1 MLSDIRV
8 VEMATYVAAPS
19 AGGLLA
25 DWGADV
31 IKIEP
36 LSGCPMRNF
45 YASALTDNYPDN
57 PVFDLNNRGKKAI
70 AINTSSERGR
80 ALVRQLA
87 KQADIFITNVRP
99 SQLEEQKLDYE
110 ALKSINPKLVYS
122 SVTGFGLEGPEKDKA
137 GFDSVA
143 FWAKSG
149 LAWIMTPMDTPP
161 NPIRIAV
168 GDHVTGLATVSGI
181 LAALHQAQRTG
192 QGSLVESSLIRSAAY
207 VMGSDFG
214 TYLRYQRVARTRPRH
229 ETIVPMT
236 NFFATKDDNWLFINA
251 RPGEPDW
258 PNLIRALELTALA
271 EDDRFKTARDRRQN
285 SDALIDILDAQFRTR
300 DYAAWKPRLDAEDI
314 IYAPVQNFD
323 QVIDDP
329 QMHAAG
335 VFVDQ
340 PKSDGTSYRAPASPI
355 RFHGHHDGPRGPGP
369 KIGEQSEAIL
379 TDLGLTQSDIETLI
393 DDGIIGTQQR

>member
-8 VEMATYVAAPS
+8 IEMATYVAAPS
-19 AGGLLA
+19 AGGVLA

-70 AINTSSERGR
+70 AINTATDRGR
-80 ALVRQLA
+80 NLVRKLV
-87 KQADIFITNVRP
+87 KDADIFITNVRP
-99 SQLEEQKLDYE
+99 SQLVEQSLDYE
-110 ALKSINPKLVYS
+110 ALKPINPKLVYA
-122 SVTGFGLEGPEKDKA
+122 SVTGFGLEGPERDKP

-149 LAWIMTPMDTPP
+149 LAWIMTPVDAAP

-168 GDHVTGLATVSGI
+168 GDHVTGLATVGGI

-192 QGSLVESSLIRSAAY
+192 EGCLVESSLVRSAAY

-236 NFFATKDDNWLFINA
+236 NFFATKDENWIFINA

-258 PNLIRALELTALA
+258 PNFIRALELTELA
-271 EDDRFKTARDRRQN
+271 ADERFKSARDRRQN
-285 SDALIDILDAQFRTR
+285 AAALIDILDAQFKTR
-300 DYAAWKPRLDAEDI
+300 SYDDWKPRLDAEGI
-314 IYAPVQNFD
+314 IYAPVQSFD
-323 QVIDDP
+323 QVVNDP
-329 QMHAAG
+329 QMQAAG

-340 PKSDGTSYRAPASPI
+340 PKSDGSSYPGLASPI
-355 RFHGHHDGPRGPGP
+355 RFQGHANGPRGHGP
-369 KIGEQSEAIL
+369 KIGEQSEL
-379 TDLGLTQSDIETLI
+379 VLGELGLSEEDIQTLI
-393 DDGIIGTQQR
+393 DDGVIGTQ

>member
-1 MLSDIRV
+1 
-8 VEMATYVAAPS
+8 MATYVAAPS
-19 AGGLLA
+19 AGGVLA

-70 AINTSSERGR
+70 AINTATDRGR
-80 ALVRQLA
+80 NLVRKLV
-87 KQADIFITNVRP
+87 KDADIFITNVRP
-99 SQLEEQKLDYE
+99 SQLVEQSLDYE
-110 ALKSINPKLVYS
+110 ALKPINPKLVYA
-122 SVTGFGLEGPEKDKA
+122 SVTGFGLEGPERDKP

-149 LAWIMTPMDTPP
+149 LAWIMTPVDAAP

-168 GDHVTGLATVSGI
+168 GDHVTGLATVGGI

-192 QGSLVESSLIRSAAY
+192 EGCLVESSLVRSAAY

-236 NFFATKDDNWLFINA
+236 NFFATKDENWIFINA

-258 PNLIRALELTALA
+258 PNFIRALELTELA
-271 EDDRFKTARDRRQN
+271 ADERFKSARDRRQN
-285 SDALIDILDAQFRTR
+285 AAALIDILDAQFKTR
-300 DYAAWKPRLDAEDI
+300 SYDDWKPRLDAEGI
-314 IYAPVQNFD
+314 IYAPVQSFD
-323 QVIDDP
+323 QVVNDP
-329 QMHAAG
+329 QMQAAG

-340 PKSDGTSYRAPASPI
+340 PKSDGSSYPGLASPI
-355 RFHGHHDGPRGPGP
+355 RFQGHANGPRGHGP
-369 KIGEQSEAIL
+369 KIGEQSEL
-379 TDLGLTQSDIETLI
+379 VLGELGLSEEDIQTLI
-393 DDGIIGTQQR
+393 DDGVIGTQ